1 MISSLRGRVLEVHVD
16 SLVLDVGGVG
26 LLVSCTPQTALAV
39 RTGAEATLA
48 TTLIVREDSLTLYGF
63 ATTDQ
68 RVVFD
73 VVQSVSGIGPRT
85 ALAVVATMDVD
96 ELSRAIADDDL
107 TALTRVP
114 GIGRKGAAR
123 MVLELKDR
131 LRPATGSPTS
141 SEVGSPPWQGD
152 VQAGL
157 MSLGWNQR
165 QADWAVT
172 QVHKEL
178 SSTDATAPPEMAE
191 LLRAALRH
199 LDRSGSP

>member
-1 MISSLRGRVLEVHVD
+1 
-16 SLVLDVGGVG
+16 
-26 LLVSCTPQTALAV
+26 
-39 RTGAEATLA
+39 
-48 TTLIVREDSLTLYGF
+48 
-63 ATTDQ
+63 
-68 RVVFD
+68 
-73 VVQSVSGIGPRT
+73 
-85 ALAVVATMDVD
+85 
-96 ELSRAIADDDL
+96 
-107 TALTRVP
+107 
-114 GIGRKGAAR
+114 
-123 MVLELKDR
+123 LELKDR